1 MSVFELRNVSRH
13 FGRQRAL
20 DNVTLTGESGSVI
33 ALLGENGAGKTTAI
47 RCLLGLLE
55 PDGGSARVFG
65 LDAWKYGPEVRRQVG
80 YVPDKP
86 ALYEWMTV
94 DEIGWFSGGFYSK
107 DFVPAYRRLVSRF
120 NLSLTKRISSL
131 SKGMKAKVGLALGM
145 AHDPQLLV
153 LDEPTSGLDP
163 IVRRE
168 FMESMVDVAAT
179 GRTVLLS
186 SHQIHEVER
195 VADMVAI
202 LRRGKL
208 EVIER
213 LDDLKNTTRELTVT
227 LRNGSNVIPTP
238 PGVLIHRVQ
247 NDRQWRLMVRH
258 MNEREFETF
267 RTGENVGAIDLRTPT
282 LEEIYIGYMQGEVA
296 ADAAKNGQD
305 SNHGEPS

>member
-1 MSVFELRNVSRH
+1 MSVFELRHVTKH

-20 DNVTLTGESGSVI
+20 DNVSLQGEPGSVI

-65 LDAWKYGPEVRRQVG
+65 LDAWNYGQEVRRQVG
-80 YVPDKP
+80 YVPDRP

-120 NLSLTKRISSL
+120 NLPLTKRISSM

-145 AHDPQLLV
+145 AHEPQLLV

-195 VADMVAI
+195 VADTIAI
-202 LRRGKL
+202 LRKGRL

-213 LDDLKNTTRELTVT
+213 LEDLKSTTRELTVT
-227 LRNGSNVIPTP
+227 LRNGSNVIPPP
-238 PGVLIHRVQ
+238 PGVLVHRRQ
-247 NDRQWRLMVRH
+247 HDRQWRLMVRH
-258 MNEREFETF
+258 MDDRQLDTF
-267 RTGENVGAIDLRTPT
+267 RAGENVGAIEVRTPT
-282 LEEIYIGYMQGEVA
+282 LEEIYIGYMQGEVD
-296 ADAAKNGQD
+296 ADAAAGGTD
-305 SNHGEPS
+305 ARGGRS